1 MPRTDLCGFVQGT
14 TEIQLVRVAQH
25 TDIEAESGKPQEVVP
40 REISYLVM
48 SYEPSPFGRKGQG
61 PSARLL
67 RHCSRCGWK
76 SHAFPFYD
84 QVYVMMIIYEEEL
97 WPPTPLLSIYF
108 SYFFFLS
115 FSRSF
120 PSRFRRLCS
129 QASFAFGNHPRGEW
143 EYIRGNKSGLWT
155 DSIKGPCSNGP
166 QTRGRERVFSF

>member
-108 SYFFFLS
+108 SYFFFSPSLV
-115 FSRSF
+115 RF
-120 PSRFRRLCS
+120 PLVFGGSARKR
-129 QASFAFGNHPRGEW
+129 ASH
-143 EYIRGNKSGLWT
+143 SGT
-155 DSIKGPCSNGP
+155 
-166 QTRGRERVFSF
+166 TRGASESISAGTNQAFELTL

>member
-1 MPRTDLCGFVQGT
+1 MFIVPKKKKTLKVQMPRTDLCGFVQGT

-97 WPPTPLLSIYF
+97 WPPILVIFFSLLLSF
-108 SYFFFLS
+108 VSLS
-115 FSRSF
+115 FSEA
-120 PSRFRRLCS
+120 LL
-129 QASFAFGNHPRGEW
+129 ASELRIREPPEGRVRVYPREQ
-143 EYIRGNKSGLWT
+143 IRPLN
-155 DSIKGPCSNGP
+155 
-166 QTRGRERVFSF
+166 

>member
-1 MPRTDLCGFVQGT
+1 MFIVPKKKKTLKVQMPRTDLCGFVQGT

-97 WPPTPLLSIYF
+97 WPPILVIFFSLLLSF
-108 SYFFFLS
+108 VSLS
-115 FSRSF
+115 FSEA
-120 PSRFRRLCS
+120 LL
-129 QASFAFGNHPRGEW
+129 ASELRIREPPEGRVRVYPREQ
-143 EYIRGNKSGLWT
+143 IRPLNWLY
-155 DSIKGPCSNGP
+155 KGSM
-166 QTRGRERVFSF
+166 